1 MDQTPEQKL
10 NTERAAWGDGRI
22 AYAAHASRIQ
32 QLMTQGWP
40 LKKIYRELQDQ
51 LTGLSYQQ
59 FTYHVRKQTPKT
71 ATPPILAADTRDI
84 SQPETIERG
93 MDEQKQESSR
103 TTGKRFTPGPRI
115 PDPSQLY

>member
-1 MDQTPEQKL
+1 MDQTPEQKPGV
-10 NTERAAWGDGRI
+10 ERAAWGDGRI
-22 AYAAHASRIQ
+22 AYAAHANRIQ

-40 LKKIYRELQDQ
+40 LKKIYRELEDQ

-71 ATPPILAADTRDI
+71 AASPIPAVDTRDI

-93 MDEQKQESSR
+93 TDEQKQEPSR
-103 TTGKRFTPGPRI
+103 ATGKRFIPGPRI